1 MSEVARWV
9 ARLNVEIFRKKLAE
23 ETDESRRQTLLCL
36 LGEEEA
42 ELETRQVPLTGYH
55 QRRMRHNVSAD
66 LQVSLQ
72 WIDPA

>member
-23 ETDESRRQTLLCL
+23 ETDENRRQTLLCL

-42 ELETRQVPLTGYH
+42 KLETATG
-55 QRRMRHNVSAD
+55 S
-66 LQVSLQ
+66 
-72 WIDPA
+72 P